1 MESSAAQRHTA
12 TSARQSQQATTE
24 AAAATAAANATS
36 RPSSLASVP
45 STIAESLRS
54 YWESRRSPRA
64 ATSQMLRNLYRAPR
78 GLTRTG
84 GGRRAYVT
92 TSAKVNQAVS
102 RLVSLIMRDFVK
114 EWYEKV
120 TDDQEFLG
128 EVSAQLMLVINE
140 LEKRCRQV
148 DWVQFILFEV
158 PDILHLHV
166 KDSHQCMARLGT
178 VYVGRETSIEAIFQS
193 VQPHVALVMAADSEL
208 AYLRRL
214 SSELL
219 QVFMPP
225 EAQND
230 TVVHHLLR
238 EILACAVLRN
248 VVDAVA
254 DPNTLNEGIIR
265 AVGKYSK
272 REYFNAVDM
281 ARYFTIPVSIDSE
294 SDQVGRNSKEGGEEP
309 VSPTQ
314 NHGMPSVSVETMLR
328 EAQTSQISPSGDTA
342 RKRSSSSG
350 SASLARIRATAA
362 VDRKERAIAAA
373 TADSSASK
381 RVFMDGRRALRVSS
395 PLMNRMSTS
404 SLGEDGGR
412 VSSAAIAVGS
422 NSAIIA
428 GGGQGSVLER
438 LSSQLSFGSRW
449 LISDLFSQTR
459 WRGWK
464 NNTIRGLVY
473 LHLIIV
479 QAFSRMFSVFSEYT
493 FSLNQLWQYD
503 TIQGSYRGAI
513 EPILALV
520 NALLLLDRYNHWAWV
535 QFLFYIFPLINI
547 LAGAA
552 IDRTLVKVV
561 DFLLSE
567 QQVASYVDLLI
578 ENLWKPE
585 NGGKFKT
592 KDRPYKTLEQET
604 MLREDAAELVAE
616 LLPYV
621 ATKFFYGSSE
631 PERLLAAQRILEPF
645 ENRQLNKHLVYNI
658 LDAVVGKIAPELL
671 EAKSAS

>member
-1 MESSAAQRHTA
+1 MESSVAQRRTA
-12 TSARQSQQATTE
+12 TSARQSQQAANE
-24 AAAATAAANATS
+24 ATAAS
-36 RPSSLASVP
+36 RPSSVASAP
-45 STIAESLRS
+45 STLAESLRS

-64 ATSQMLRNLYRAPR
+64 AASQMLRSLYRTPR
-78 GLTRTG
+78 GQARTG
-84 GGRRAYVT
+84 IGRRAYVT

-102 RLVSLIMRDFVK
+102 RLVSLIMRDFVQ

-120 TDDQEFLG
+120 TDDREFLG
-128 EVSAQLMLVINE
+128 EVSSQIMLVVNE
-140 LEKRCRQV
+140 IEKRCRQV
-148 DWVQFILFEV
+148 DWVEFILFEL
-158 PDILHLHV
+158 PDIVHLHI

-193 VQPHVALVMAADSEL
+193 MQPHVALAMAADSEL

-230 TVVHHLLR
+230 EVVHHLMR

-272 REYFNAVDM
+272 REYFSAADM
-281 ARYFTIPVSIDSE
+281 TRYITIPVSIDGE
-294 SDQVGRNSKEGGEEP
+294 ADQAGDSGKEGVEEP
-309 VSPTQ
+309 VSPAQ
-314 NHGMPSVSVETMLR
+314 SHGMPPPSVETMLR
-328 EAQTSQISPSGDTA
+328 EAQTSRIGASGDAA

-350 SASLARIRATAA
+350 NASLARMRATAA
-362 VDRKERAIAAA
+362 AGGKERTVA
-373 TADSSASK
+373 TDSNAPK
-381 RVFMDGRRALRVSS
+381 RVSVDSRRAPRVNS

-404 SLGEDGGR
+404 SLGDDSSRLTSAVSAVGG
-412 VSSAAIAVGS
+412 SSTAIAE
-422 NSAIIA
+422 
-428 GGGQGSVLER
+428 GGQGSVLER

-449 LISDLFSQTR
+449 LISDLFSQAR

-473 LHLIIV
+473 LHLIII
-479 QAFSRMFSVFSEYT
+479 QAFSRIFSVFSEYT
-493 FSLNQLWQYD
+493 FSLNQLWQPD
-503 TIQGSYRGAI
+503 TIQASYRGAI

-567 QQVASYVDLLI
+567 QQVESYVDLLI

-585 NGGKFKT
+585 NGGKFKS

-604 MLREDAAELVAE
+604 MLRDDAAELVAE

-621 ATKFFYGSSE
+621 ATKFFYGPSE
-631 PERLLAAQRILEPF
+631 SERLLAAQRILEPF

-658 LDAVVGKIAPELL
+658 LDAVVGKIAPELK
-671 EAKSAS
+671 EIKS

>member
-1 MESSAAQRHTA
+1 MESSVAQRRTA
-12 TSARQSQQATTE
+12 TSARQSQQAANE
-24 AAAATAAANATS
+24 ATAAS
-36 RPSSLASVP
+36 RPSSVASAP
-45 STIAESLRS
+45 STLAESLRS

-64 ATSQMLRNLYRAPR
+64 AASQMLRSLYRTPR
-78 GLTRTG
+78 GQARTG
-84 GGRRAYVT
+84 IGRRAYVT

-102 RLVSLIMRDFVK
+102 RLVALIMRDFVQ

-120 TDDQEFLG
+120 TDDREFLG
-128 EVSAQLMLVINE
+128 EVSSQIMLVVNE
-140 LEKRCRQV
+140 IEKRCRQV
-148 DWVQFILFEV
+148 DWVEFILFEL
-158 PDILHLHV
+158 PDIVHLHI

-193 VQPHVALVMAADSEL
+193 MQPHVALAMAADSEL

-230 TVVHHLLR
+230 EVVHHLMR

-272 REYFNAVDM
+272 REYFSAADM
-281 ARYFTIPVSIDSE
+281 TRYITIPVSIDGE
-294 SDQVGRNSKEGGEEP
+294 ADQAGDSGKEGVEEP
-309 VSPTQ
+309 VSPAQ
-314 NHGMPSVSVETMLR
+314 SHGMPPPSVETMLR
-328 EAQTSQISPSGDTA
+328 EAQTSRIGASGDAA

-350 SASLARIRATAA
+350 NASLARMRATAA
-362 VDRKERAIAAA
+362 AGGKERTVA
-373 TADSSASK
+373 TDSNAPK
-381 RVFMDGRRALRVSS
+381 RVSVDSRRAPRVNS

-404 SLGEDGGR
+404 SLGDDSSRLTSAVSAVGG
-412 VSSAAIAVGS
+412 SSTAIAE
-422 NSAIIA
+422 
-428 GGGQGSVLER
+428 GGQGSVLER

-449 LISDLFSQTR
+449 LISDLFSQAR

-473 LHLIIV
+473 LHLIII
-479 QAFSRMFSVFSEYT
+479 QAFSRIFSVFSEYT
-493 FSLNQLWQYD
+493 FSLNQLWQPD
-503 TIQGSYRGAI
+503 TIQASYRGAI

-567 QQVASYVDLLI
+567 QQVESYVDLLI

-585 NGGKFKT
+585 NGGKFKS

-604 MLREDAAELVAE
+604 MLRDDAAELVAE

-621 ATKFFYGSSE
+621 ATKFFYGPSE
-631 PERLLAAQRILEPF
+631 SERLLAAQRILEPF

-658 LDAVVGKIAPELL
+658 LDAVVGKIAPELK
-671 EAKSAS
+671 EIKS

>member
-1 MESSAAQRHTA
+1 MESSVAQRRTA
-12 TSARQSQQATTE
+12 TSARQSQQAANE
-24 AAAATAAANATS
+24 ATAAS
-36 RPSSLASVP
+36 RPSSVASAP
-45 STIAESLRS
+45 STLAESLRS

-64 ATSQMLRNLYRAPR
+64 AASQMLRSLYRTPR
-78 GLTRTG
+78 GQARTG
-84 GGRRAYVT
+84 IGRRAYVT

-102 RLVSLIMRDFVK
+102 RLVSLIMRDFVQ

-120 TDDQEFLG
+120 TDDREFLG
-128 EVSAQLMLVINE
+128 EVSSQIMLVVNE
-140 LEKRCRQV
+140 IEKRCRQV
-148 DWVQFILFEV
+148 DWVEFILFEL
-158 PDILHLHV
+158 PDIVHLHI

-193 VQPHVALVMAADSEL
+193 MQPHVALAMAADSEL

-230 TVVHHLLR
+230 EVVHHLMR

-272 REYFNAVDM
+272 REYFSAADM
-281 ARYFTIPVSIDSE
+281 TRYITIPVSIDGE
-294 SDQVGRNSKEGGEEP
+294 ADQAGDSGKEGVEEP
-309 VSPTQ
+309 VSPAQ
-314 NHGMPSVSVETMLR
+314 SHGMPPPSVETMLR
-328 EAQTSQISPSGDTA
+328 EAQTSRIGARGDAA

-350 SASLARIRATAA
+350 SASLARMRATAA
-362 VDRKERAIAAA
+362 AGGKERTVA
-373 TADSSASK
+373 TDSNAPK
-381 RVFMDGRRALRVSS
+381 RVSVDSRRAPRVSS

-404 SLGEDGGR
+404 SLGDDSSRLTSTASAVGG
-412 VSSAAIAVGS
+412 SSTAIAE
-422 NSAIIA
+422 
-428 GGGQGSVLER
+428 GGQGSVLER

-449 LISDLFSQTR
+449 LISDLFSQAR

-473 LHLIIV
+473 LHLIII
-479 QAFSRMFSVFSEYT
+479 QAFSRIFSVFSEYT
-493 FSLNQLWQYD
+493 FSLNQLWQPD
-503 TIQGSYRGAI
+503 TIQASYRGAI

-585 NGGKFKT
+585 NGGKFKS

-604 MLREDAAELVAE
+604 MLRDDAAELVAE

-621 ATKFFYGSSE
+621 ATKFFYGPSE
-631 PERLLAAQRILEPF
+631 SERLLAAQRILEPF

-658 LDAVVGKIAPELL
+658 LDAVVGKIAPELK
-671 EAKSAS
+671 EIKS

>member
-1 MESSAAQRHTA
+1 MESSVAQRRTA
-12 TSARQSQQATTE
+12 TSARQSQQAANE
-24 AAAATAAANATS
+24 ATAAS
-36 RPSSLASVP
+36 RPSSVASAP
-45 STIAESLRS
+45 STLAESLRS

-64 ATSQMLRNLYRAPR
+64 AASQMLRSLYRTPR
-78 GLTRTG
+78 GQARTG
-84 GGRRAYVT
+84 IGRRAYVT

-102 RLVSLIMRDFVK
+102 RLVSLIMRDFVQ

-120 TDDQEFLG
+120 TDDREFLG
-128 EVSAQLMLVINE
+128 EVSSQIMLVVNE
-140 LEKRCRQV
+140 IEKRCRQV
-148 DWVQFILFEV
+148 DWVEFILFEL
-158 PDILHLHV
+158 PDIVHLHI

-193 VQPHVALVMAADSEL
+193 MQPHVALAMAADSEL

-230 TVVHHLLR
+230 EVVHHLMR

-272 REYFNAVDM
+272 REYFSAADM
-281 ARYFTIPVSIDSE
+281 TRYITIPVSIDGE
-294 SDQVGRNSKEGGEEP
+294 ADQAGDSGKEGVEEP
-309 VSPTQ
+309 VSPAQ
-314 NHGMPSVSVETMLR
+314 SHGMPPPSVETMLR
-328 EAQTSQISPSGDTA
+328 EAQTSRIGASGDAA

-350 SASLARIRATAA
+350 NASLARMRATAA
-362 VDRKERAIAAA
+362 AGGKERTVA
-373 TADSSASK
+373 TDSNAPK
-381 RVFMDGRRALRVSS
+381 RVSVDSRRAPRVNS

-404 SLGEDGGR
+404 SLGDDSSRLTSAVSAVGG
-412 VSSAAIAVGS
+412 SSTAIAE
-422 NSAIIA
+422 
-428 GGGQGSVLER
+428 GGQGSVLER

-449 LISDLFSQTR
+449 LISDLFSQAR

-473 LHLIIV
+473 LHLIII
-479 QAFSRMFSVFSEYT
+479 QAFSRIFSVFSEYT
-493 FSLNQLWQYD
+493 FSLNQLWQPD
-503 TIQGSYRGAI
+503 TIQASYRGAI

-585 NGGKFKT
+585 NGGKFKS

-604 MLREDAAELVAE
+604 MLRDDAAELVAE

-621 ATKFFYGSSE
+621 ATKFFYGPSE
-631 PERLLAAQRILEPF
+631 SERLLAAQRILEPF

-658 LDAVVGKIAPELL
+658 LDAVVGKIAPELK
-671 EAKSAS
+671 EIKS

>member
-1 MESSAAQRHTA
+1 MESSVAQRRTA
-12 TSARQSQQATTE
+12 TSARQSQQAATE
-24 AAAATAAANATS
+24 PVAANVTS
-36 RPSSLASVP
+36 RPSSLASAP
-45 STIAESLRS
+45 STLAESLRS

-64 ATSQMLRNLYRAPR
+64 AASQMLRNLYRTPR
-78 GLTRTG
+78 GLARTG
-84 GGRRAYVT
+84 IGRRAYVT
-92 TSAKVNQAVS
+92 TSAKVNQSVS
-102 RLVSLIMRDFVK
+102 RLVSHIMRDFVQ

-120 TDDQEFLG
+120 TDDREFLG
-128 EVSAQLMLVINE
+128 EVSVQIMLVVNE
-140 LEKRCRQV
+140 VEKRCRQV
-148 DWVQFILFEV
+148 DWVQFILFEL
-158 PDILHLHV
+158 PDIVHLHI

-193 VQPHVALVMAADSEL
+193 MQPHVALAMAADSEL

-230 TVVHHLLR
+230 EVVHHLLR

-272 REYFNAVDM
+272 REYFSAADM
-281 ARYFTIPVSIDSE
+281 TRYITIPVSIDGE
-294 SDQVGRNSKEGGEEP
+294 ADQAGDNGKEGIEEP
-309 VSPTQ
+309 VSPAQ
-314 NHGMPSVSVETMLR
+314 SHGMPPPSVETMLR
-328 EAQTSQISPSGDTA
+328 EAQTSRIGASGDAA

-350 SASLARIRATAA
+350 SASLARMRATAA
-362 VDRKERAIAAA
+362 TGGKERAIATLA
-373 TADSSASK
+373 TDSNAPK
-381 RVFMDGRRALRVSS
+381 RVSLDSRRAPRVSS

-404 SLGEDGGR
+404 SLGDDGSRLANAAIAAGG
-412 VSSAAIAVGS
+412 SSAAS
-422 NSAIIA
+422 TE
-428 GGGQGSVLER
+428 GGQGGVLER

-449 LISDLFSQTR
+449 LISDLFSQAR

-473 LHLIIV
+473 LHLIII

-493 FSLNQLWQYD
+493 FSLNQLWQPD
-503 TIQGSYRGAI
+503 TIQASYRGAI

-520 NALLLLDRYNHWAWV
+520 NALLLLDRYNHWAWI
-535 QFLFYIFPLINI
+535 QFIFYIFPLINI

-585 NGGKFKT
+585 NGGKFKS
-592 KDRPYKTLEQET
+592 KDRPYKTLDQET
-604 MLREDAAELVAE
+604 MLRGDAAELVAE

-621 ATKFFYGSSE
+621 ATKFFYGPSE
-631 PERLLAAQRILEPF
+631 SERLLAAQRILEPF

-658 LDAVVGKIAPELL
+658 LDAVVGKIAPELK
-671 EAKSAS
+671 EIK

>member
-1 MESSAAQRHTA
+1 MESSVAQRRTA
-12 TSARQSQQATTE
+12 TSARQSQQAASV
-24 AAAATAAANATS
+24 AAAPTVS
-36 RPSSLASVP
+36 RPPSLASAP

-64 ATSQMLRNLYRAPR
+64 AASHMLRNLYRTSR
-78 GLTRTG
+78 GQTRAG
-84 GGRRAYVT
+84 IGRRAYVT
-92 TSAKVNQAVS
+92 TSTKVNQSVS
-102 RLVSLIMRDFVK
+102 RLVSLIMRDFVQ

-120 TDDQEFLG
+120 TDDREFLG
-128 EVSAQLMLVINE
+128 EISMQLMLVVNE
-140 LEKRCRQV
+140 MEKRCRQI

-158 PDILHLHV
+158 PDIVHLHI

-193 VQPHVALVMAADSEL
+193 MQPHVALTMAADSEL

-219 QVFMPP
+219 SVFMPP

-230 TVVHHLLR
+230 EIVHHLLR

-265 AVGKYSK
+265 AAGKYSK
-272 REYFNAVDM
+272 KEYFSAADM
-281 ARYFTIPVSIDSE
+281 TRYSTIPISIDSE
-294 SDQVGRNSKEGGEEP
+294 AGQRGDTGKEGGGESS
-309 VSPTQ
+309 SPTQ
-314 NHGMPSVSVETMLR
+314 SHGMPAASVETMLH
-328 EAQTSQISPSGDTA
+328 EAQTTRIGVSGDA
-342 RKRSSSSG
+342 SRKRSSSSG
-350 SASLARIRATAA
+350 SASLSRMRTAA
-362 VDRKERAIAAA
+362 VAAA
-373 TADSSASK
+373 TGGKERPVASTAADGSAPK
-381 RVFMDGRRALRVSS
+381 RTSMDSRRAPRVSS

-404 SLGEDGGR
+404 SLTDDGGR
-412 VSSAAIAVGS
+412 LTGAAVAVSGS
-422 NSAIIA
+422 NASTVAE
-428 GGGQGSVLER
+428 GGQGSILER

-449 LISDLFSQTR
+449 LISDLFSQAR

-473 LHLIIV
+473 LHLIII

-493 FSLNQLWQYD
+493 FSLNQLWQPD

-520 NALLLLDRYNHWAWV
+520 NALLLLDRYNHWAWI
-535 QFLFYIFPLINI
+535 QFIFYIFPLINI

-567 QQVASYVDLLI
+567 QQVASYVDLLV

-585 NGGKFKT
+585 DGGKFKT
-592 KDRPYKTLEQET
+592 KNRPYKTLEQET
-604 MLREDAAELVAE
+604 MLRDDAAELVAE

-621 ATKFFYGSSE
+621 ATKFFYGPSE

-645 ENRQLNKHLVYNI
+645 ENR
-658 LDAVVGKIAPELL
+658 
-671 EAKSAS
+671 